1 MPFFGLLFLVLGIL
15 LVRKGLKSLSA
26 KKRLIAEMTPV
37 NGTVLSWAKTEDRD
51 ADGRISTYHTPTI
64 SFTTIAGESREFT
77 SRVAVR
83 FPNPAV
89 GGILKLRYPESD
101 PAQVVID
108 QAGFRYAGQVMTCIC
123 GVIMALA
130 GLITLIA
137 AL

>member
-83 FPNPAV
+83 FPNP
-89 GGILKLRYPESD
+89 ESD

-108 QAGFRYAGQVMTCIC
+108 QAGFRYAGQVITCIC